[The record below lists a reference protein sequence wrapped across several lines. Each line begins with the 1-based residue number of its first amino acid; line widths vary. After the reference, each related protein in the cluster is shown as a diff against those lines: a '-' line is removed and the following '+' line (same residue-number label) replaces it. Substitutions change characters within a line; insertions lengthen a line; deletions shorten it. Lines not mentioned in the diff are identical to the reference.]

1 MASPNSKTLT
11 LKPSVS
17 TSFTEERLREYNR
30 RRQASS
36 SSNPYLYLRSLGLS
50 PGREIFASSART
62 SASSVLLMIQEW
74 APSCLLLLH
83 CFEITV
89 VSLSLFLRRI
99 QMNLGVSGNI
109 TSIRIF
115 EATITFNFL
124 YLYIF
129 IVLLKCMIM
138 IHALCRRYVRMAPSV
153 DLSPPSAARE
163 GVSLLLELID
173 TYDGMMVHAS
183 RKKPDFDPV
192 IAALLDP
199 IIQAC
204 MMVGLKGIVPRR

>member
-99 QMNLGVSGNI
+99 QMNLGVS
-109 TSIRIF
+109 
-115 EATITFNFL
+115 
-124 YLYIF
+124 
-129 IVLLKCMIM
+129 
-138 IHALCRRYVRMAPSV
+138 V

>member
-11 LKPSVS
+11 LKPSAS

-50 PGREIFASSART
+50 PGRESFASSART
-62 SASSVLLMIQEW
+62 SASSSSVLLMIQEW
-74 APSCLLLLH
+74 TPSCLLLLH

-89 VSLSLFLRRI
+89 VSLSLSLSLSLFLRQIR
-99 QMNLGVSGNI
+99 MNLGVSGEIN
-109 TSIRIF
+109 
-115 EATITFNFL
+115 EYNNFPR
-124 YLYIF
+124 
-129 IVLLKCMIM
+129 KQ
-138 IHALCRRYVRMAPSV
+138 
-153 DLSPPSAARE
+153 SAVRE

-173 TYDGMMVHAS
+173 TYDGMMVPAS

-192 IAALLDP
+192 ITALLDP